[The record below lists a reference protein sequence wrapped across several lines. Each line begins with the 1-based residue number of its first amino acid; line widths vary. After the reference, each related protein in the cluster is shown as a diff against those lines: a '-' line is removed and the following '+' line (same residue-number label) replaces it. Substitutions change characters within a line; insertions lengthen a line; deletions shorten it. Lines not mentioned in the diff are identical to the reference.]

1 MSNENKEPQQQGQQA
16 NPLHAEAQLY
26 QRMEQARA
34 QLYTM
39 VNSVIKDTGLPT
51 AIILEVLR
59 GVIAETTLALE
70 KMSREAVLKEM
81 EGLKK
86 AGEKEAKN
94 GETKNGEA
102 NP

>member
-1 MSNENKEPQQQGQQA
+1 MTEKNKQSDPRT
-16 NPLHAEAQLY
+16 AEAQIY
-26 QRMEQARA
+26 QRMEAARVKIYGFIN
-34 QLYTM
+34 QI
-39 VNSVIKDTGLPT
+39 IKDTGLPT
-51 AIILEVLR
+51 AIVLELLR

-86 AGEKEAKN
+86 AGKKEAKN
-94 GETKNGEA
+94 GEAKNGEA

>member
-1 MSNENKEPQQQGQQA
+1 MTEKAPR
-16 NPLHAEAQLY
+16 PDPRHAEAQLY
-26 QRMEQARA
+26 QRMEQARVKIYG
-34 QLYTM
+34 L
-39 VNSVIKDTGLPT
+39 VNHVTKETGLPT

-86 AGEKEAKN
+86 AGKKEAK
-94 GETKNGEA
+94 GEAKNGEA

>member
-1 MSNENKEPQQQGQQA
+1 MSKNNDAKQPIPD
-16 NPLHAEAQLY
+16 PLHIEAQLY
-26 QRMEQARA
+26 QRIEAARVKIYG
-34 QLYTM
+34 LINHVT
-39 VNSVIKDTGLPT
+39 KETGLPT

-86 AGEKEAKN
+86 AGKKEAK
-94 GETKNGEA
+94 GEAKNGEA